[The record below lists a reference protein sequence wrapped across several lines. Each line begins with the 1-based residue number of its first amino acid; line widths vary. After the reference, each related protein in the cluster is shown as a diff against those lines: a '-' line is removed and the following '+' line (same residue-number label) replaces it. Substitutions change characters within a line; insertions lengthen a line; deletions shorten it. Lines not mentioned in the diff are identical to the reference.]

1 MQAPDN
7 SGSFFFNY
15 KKTFSIVLLAI
26 CNAQYQF
33 TMVDICE
40 AGRQRDG
47 GVFSNS
53 NIGFSIMND
62 LLNLPAAE
70 LLSNSSINFPYVFV
84 GDDAFPLRYNL
95 IKPYSNKTLDMRQ
108 IIANYHICRAIRIIE
123 NSFGILASRFRIF
136 RRPIIAQVETVES
149 ITKACVAL
157 HNYLMKRSTSDENR
171 YCPPGNS

>member
-1 MQAPDN
+1 M
-7 SGSFFFNY
+7 F
-15 KKTFSIVLLAI
+15 
-26 CNAQYQF
+26 
-33 TMVDICE
+33 
-40 AGRQRDG
+40 
-47 GVFSNS
+47 
-53 NIGFSIMND
+53 
-62 LLNLPAAE
+62 
-70 LLSNSSINFPYVFV
+70 

-108 IIANYHICRAIRIIE
+108 IIANYRICHARRIIE

-171 YCPPGNS
+171 YCPPGFVDFERNNGVVRGAWRDEVANGTGFGELKRVGSNNFSKNAKEVREIFCDYVNSEAGKISWQINSVAVNRY